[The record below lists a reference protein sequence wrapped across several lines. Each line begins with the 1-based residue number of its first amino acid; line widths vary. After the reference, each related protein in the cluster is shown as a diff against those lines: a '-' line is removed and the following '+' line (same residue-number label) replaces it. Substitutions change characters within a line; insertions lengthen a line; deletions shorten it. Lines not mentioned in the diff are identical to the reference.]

1 MIFDPEMDFDEYDK
15 MDRLMAVVFLGMV
28 FGLIFRF
35 VESAYKT
42 TLLQ

>member
-1 MIFDPEMDFDEYDK
+1 MVFEIDLNEDTQL
-15 MDRLMAVVFLGMV
+15 DRLMTVFL
-28 FGLIFRF
+28 FGFIGALFLRF